1 MRGISRL
8 CSSPQKQPPPT
19 PTPPFATPIP
29 QCHCPRLAL
38 SIAIHNVWPPLSAHR
53 CLSIVFSMHSP
64 VHNALWANHSRT
76 YRGVLRCGEF
86 SSSTPVAPNA
96 KCAKPVIPICV
107 FSQFPKTLRV
117 QRKHSSLSR
126 FVYFTPTRAR
136 RIHAPFHAATECLSN
151 QCKDLHGF
159 KTFTTQRCILSTDSP
174 TWLGASLRVNACGAA
189 KRSLILEHTRF
200 LKCCDTLGS
209 S

>member
-1 MRGISRL
+1 MPCPLQFTVCGRPSVL
-8 CSSPQKQPPPT
+8 TVVSQSSSACIAPST
-19 PTPPFATPIP
+19 TRSGPIT
-29 QCHCPRLAL
+29 
-38 SIAIHNVWPPLSAHR
+38 
-53 CLSIVFSMHSP
+53 
-64 VHNALWANHSRT
+64 HSRA
-76 YRGVLRCGEF
+76 YRRVLRCGEF